1 MGGRAQ
7 GGGEDLG
14 HGHLRLLS
22 LLLEQLLQQ
31 LDLVSGGQRRPR
43 AQARGLRGR
52 RQQRPGRGGQH
63 GLWGVSPHLEERE
76 GRRDLGEGHRGP
88 RSLVCACATC
98 PISLGLDA
106 QCPLGM
112 WDRPGQQVL

>member
-1 MGGRAQ
+1 MGGGAQ

-43 AQARGLRGR
+43 AQAWGL
-52 RQQRPGRGGQH
+52 
-63 GLWGVSPHLEERE
+63 
-76 GRRDLGEGHRGP
+76 
-88 RSLVCACATC
+88 
-98 PISLGLDA
+98 
-106 QCPLGM
+106 
-112 WDRPGQQVL
+112 